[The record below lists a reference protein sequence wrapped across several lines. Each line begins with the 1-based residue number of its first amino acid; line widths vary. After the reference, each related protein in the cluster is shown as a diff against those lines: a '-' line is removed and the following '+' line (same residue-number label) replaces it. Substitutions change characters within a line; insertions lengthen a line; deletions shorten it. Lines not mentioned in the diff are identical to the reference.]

1 LISGRIIAPR
11 SSYPRDWGVRRVG
24 VIGNPKVRLLIIE
37 GLSIILLLVFSL
49 SVRVS
54 PAVPAWSGSKAE
66 PGPDLRTASVFDFL
80 WSKDDLA
87 KEVLRMSFP
96 MLRYA
101 EEGRYDTPELPLALR
116 IAGYFMGFV
125 PASTR
130 DLAFAGFPGFLLE
143 SRSMEASRAA
153 ADPLRLEDDWG
164 YTPVMFSLPPGDGVA
179 PAAAV
184 LSEGPLVGIYHT
196 HATESYLP
204 EIGKTQAAEA
214 FSSNMSKTVV
224 RIGEM
229 LAAELE
235 TRYRI
240 PALHSRTVH
249 DAETRVG
256 AYYRSEQTVK
266 AILDKYPTCSYLVDV
281 HRDSQPRSITAVTIR
296 GKPYARILLVVGTD
310 NPNWVRNY
318 EFSRKLSDKLE
329 EAYPGISRGILYE
342 SAVYNQKYS
351 PNAILVECGGVGNTM
366 EECENTVRA
375 LAWALASLMLPSAPP
390 VP

>member
-1 LISGRIIAPR
+1 
-11 SSYPRDWGVRRVG
+11 VRRVG
-24 VIGNPKVRLLIIE
+24 AKGNQKVRLLIVE

-49 SVRVS
+49 SVKVS
-54 PAVPAWSGSKAE
+54 PALPAFSGSGGE
-66 PGPDLRTASVFDFL
+66 MDPELRTASVFDFL

-87 KEVLRMSFP
+87 KEVLRLSFP

-101 EEGRYDTPELPLALR
+101 EAGRHDTPEVPLSLR
-116 IAGYFMGFV
+116 IAGYFMGFTPTSV
-125 PASTR
+125 R
-130 DLAFAGFPGFLLE
+130 DLVFAGFPGFLLE
-143 SRSMEASRAA
+143 SRALEASGIVT
-153 ADPLRLEDDWG
+153 DPKNLEDDWG
-164 YTPVMFSLPPGDGVA
+164 YTPVMFSLPPGDGVT
-179 PAAAV
+179 PAAAA
-184 LSEGPLVGIYHT
+184 LSTGPLVGIYHT

-204 EIGKTQAAEA
+204 ELGKTQAAEA

-224 RIGEM
+224 KIGEM

-240 PALHSRTVH
+240 PVLHSRTVH
-249 DAETRVG
+249 DSETRVG

-266 AILDKYPTCSYLVDV
+266 AILDKYPTCTYLIDL
-281 HRDSQPRSITAVTIR
+281 HRDSQPRNITAVTIR
-296 GKPYARILLVVGTD
+296 GKSYARILFVVGTN
-310 NPNWVRNY
+310 NPNWVKNY
-318 EFSRKLSDKLE
+318 EVSRKLSDKLE

-366 EECENTVRA
+366 EECENTVQA